1 MARAAVLLD
10 RGGRVGARPVVRR
23 VLDRAAPE
31 LLGELA
37 ADLGLGEEDRP
48 AVARR
53 PAEVLYRVSPRGQ
66 RCGCARFRRRG
77 GRDRWA
83 RAAPRRRPRVGGA
96 VTVAAR
102 SRPTSPAGA
111 GSTTS
116 RSATNPPPATP
127 STMTHRGVQVGRTPQ
142 LDRVAAECVAARKP
156 AASCGGCGKAP
167 PRPAARRLRPS
178 WRSTKRASRP
188 PRRVAGAGTDPPAD
202 RAPPACAALGAP
214 HTGACTRSPS
224 AVHEP
229 PTRPDPCLSPPAD
242 TSRSAPVTNL

>member
-48 AVARR
+48 AAARR

-83 RAAPRRRPRVGGA
+83 RAAPGRRPRVGGA

-127 STMTHRGVQVGRTPQ
+127 STMTTPPWPGYARRRAWVATWSASADVGRG
-142 LDRVAAECVAARKP
+142 DGVCEECRADGLGRNSIK
-156 AASCGGCGKAP
+156 
-167 PRPAARRLRPS
+167 LR
-178 WRSTKRASRP
+178 
-188 PRRVAGAGTDPPAD
+188 
-202 RAPPACAALGAP
+202 CAANL
-214 HTGACTRSPS
+214 
-224 AVHEP
+224 
-229 PTRPDPCLSPPAD
+229 D
-242 TSRSAPVTNL
+242 APVRRGP